1 MGTIDDGPAKDG
13 LQNQAAHDE
22 TPPSDSGASIAGSS
36 FGDDHLAN
44 VVADNDLLSA
54 IMPVSS
60 DSVHS
65 VGDDILAT
73 ATAGSGDGL
82 DSIGHTLDHLT
93 SATNLFDV
101 PPFDFH
107 SPTGS

>member
-1 MGTIDDGPAKDG
+1 MGTFDNGPAKDG
-13 LQNQAAHDE
+13 LQNQVAQDE
-22 TPPSDSGASIAGSS
+22 TLPGDSGSVVAGSS

-54 IMPVSS
+54 IMPASS
-60 DSVHS
+60 DCVHS
-65 VGDDILAT
+65 VGDDMLAT
-73 ATAGSGDGL
+73 ATSVSGL

-101 PPFDFH
+101 PPFDFPG
-107 SPTGS
+107 PTGS